1 MSDQHAN
8 APARELQSDE
18 DIRRL
23 VLARLQALSPDV
35 SISLGDDGDF
45 SREELIGHVQRDDE
59 IGRTLEEMHIE
70 WLRSW
75 KLRSS
80 EV

>member
-1 MSDQHAN
+1 MSEQGVSV
-8 APARELQSDE
+8 PRREQTDE

-23 VLARLQALSPDV
+23 VLARLGALSDDV
-35 SISLGDDGDF
+35 SISLGDEGDF
-45 SREELIGHVQRDDE
+45 KKEDLITHVQHNDE
-59 IGRTLEEMHIE
+59 IGRTLEEMQVE

-75 KLRSS
+75 KLRSL